1 MERAALRLW
10 WWQGNQGRGG
20 RGAGGRRGGS
30 ERWHTK
36 CLQSALL
43 LVAPF
48 LLASTYPAQSREQRR
63 G

>member
-36 CLQSALL
+36 CLESALL
-43 LVAPF
+43 LAAPF
-48 LLASTYPAQSREQRR
+48 LLVSTYPAQSREQRR